1 MILAI
6 VDHYSNGN
14 KAQFANKIG
23 VTPQTISTWISR
35 NTFDIEKIFAQ
46 CEGISAEWLLT
57 GNGVMLKQDSLA
69 LRLPDVASA
78 LKELGLDD
86 NIKPIPLVNE
96 LSVAGFGNFDFSIQE
111 QDIKEYY
118 VVPKFRFRKID
129 FMIEI
134 PGSSMYPKY
143 NSGDVIACTIIR
155 ESQFIQWNKCHVIA
169 TREQGILVKRIR
181 EGDDKDHILAIS
193 DNKEYP
199 PFEIPKEEITGIAIV
214 AGVIRLE

>member
-134 PGSSMYPKY
+134 SGSSMYPKY